1 MKKILLKRGFTII
14 ELLVVIAII
23 AVMTAIVTS
32 NFTTA
37 KSKARDAKRV
47 SDIAQIQLVLA
58 MIFDKC
64 NVYPADITNM
74 GAAIRID
81 NSTLC
86 SIGSGNS
93 NYTLSYFISNMPKDP
108 VTNASYGYS
117 KNSAMPYNDYVL
129 KAVLENN
136 SPVLLDDADGNPFTI
151 GANATAGCDDNNAG
165 ANTNGPFNYCVQPK

>member
-23 AVMTAIVTS
+23 AVLTAIVTS

-47 SDIAQIQLVLA
+47 SDIAQIQLALA
-58 MIFDKC
+58 MVFDKC
-64 NVYPADITNM
+64 DVFPADIINI
-74 GAAIRID
+74 GAPIRKD
-81 NSTLC
+81 ANTFC
-86 SIGSGNS
+86 KIGTSNS
-93 NYTLSYFISNMPKDP
+93 NYTLSQFISVIPKDP

-117 KNSAMPYNDYVL
+117 KNSNMPYNDYVL

-136 SPVLLDDADGNPFTI
+136 SPVLLDDVDGNPFTI
-151 GANATAGCDDNNAG
+151 GANATLGCDDNVA
-165 ANTNGPFNYCVQPK
+165 AEGPYNYCVQPK